1 MCIFCGS
8 KSHNPLAKS
17 VSTIPGASALDRR
30 GLLTGAAAFGGL
42 YASARVLGPVDAR
55 AQIAGAGGAVGT
67 GRADFVIENA
77 KVITLDPKNPVADA
91 IAIQG
96 DKILAVGQRRD
107 MAQYVATGTQ
117 VIDAGKRTVIPGL
130 NDAHTHFIRGGLT
143 YSQEVRWD
151 GVPSV
156 TIALRM
162 LQEQARRTPAPHWVQ
177 VVGGW
182 TYHQFKEKRLPTLA
196 ELNQVT
202 GEVPCFVMHMYD
214 RAMVNRAGLR
224 VLGWNKDTPD
234 PFGGVLA
241 RDALGNPTGMVIS
254 TTSLASLLGVFSR
267 VPKLDADNQ
276 ILSTRHMMRE
286 LNRLGVTSLIDAG
299 GGGQNYPENYAAT
312 AKLAAD
318 KQLTVRVAYTLMAQ
332 RPGREIED
340 YQSWLGRAKLYEGD
354 DYFRL
359 IGAGEYTLWAA
370 GDNTNFARD
379 PVIQPPIMEEKLTE
393 VIKLLVQNNWPFRMH
408 ASFDY
413 TAKRILGVLEK
424 VHADSPIDKLRWGLE
439 HAEGLSVSSLERVKK
454 LGGSLG
460 LQNRMSL
467 DGEAYI
473 AKWGTDASE
482 DAPAFGRIKAMGIPY
497 ALGTDGNRAASHN
510 PWSGVEWLVTGRT
523 QGGFKHQADRNL
535 LSREEALRA
544 YSAQGAWISGEEDK
558 KGTLSVGKWADLV
571 ILEQD
576 YMTVPENRI
585 SQMQSLL
592 TMVGGKVV
600 YGAANTG
607 FGALAPPPLA
617 VSPSWLPINNFASF
631 SRLSSLE
638 DKDPTGIQH
647 AQAMIEEAMPT
658 VLGAD
663 GRQWTIG
670 CGCGLL

>member
-8 KSHNPLAKS
+8 KSHVAAKS
-17 VSTIPGASALDRR
+17 VSSAPGVAPLSRR
-30 GLLTGAAAFGGL
+30 SFVSNAAAFGGL
-42 YASARVLGPVDAR
+42 YASAKVLGAVDAN
-55 AQIAGAGGAVGT
+55 AQGAAA
-67 GRADFVIENA
+67 GRADYVIENA
-77 KVITLDPKNPVADA
+77 KIITLDPRNPIADA
-91 IAIQG
+91 IAIRG
-96 DKILAVGQRRD
+96 DTIIAVGQRRD
-107 MAQYVATGTQ
+107 MAGLVQPGTN
-117 VIDAGKRTVIPGL
+117 VIDAGKRTIVPGL
-130 NDAHTHFIRGGLT
+130 NDSHTHFIRGGLT

-151 GVPSV
+151 GLPSL

-162 LQEQARRTPAPHWVQ
+162 LKEQAARTPAPHWVQ

-182 TYHQFKEKRLPTLA
+182 TYHQFREKRLPSLA
-196 ELNQVT
+196 ELNIAT
-202 GEVPCFVMHMYD
+202 GDVPCFVMHMYD
-214 RAMVNRAGLR
+214 RGMVNRAGLR

-241 RDALGNPTGMVIS
+241 RDAQGNPTGMVIS
-254 TTSLASLLGVFSR
+254 TTSLASLLGVFAK
-267 VPKLDADNQ
+267 VPKLGADEQ

-318 KQLTVRVAYTLMAQ
+318 KQLTVRIAYTLMAQ

-340 YQSWLGRAKLYEGD
+340 YQSWLQAAKLYDGD

-393 VIKLLVQNNWPFRMH
+393 VIKFLAANNWPFRMH

-424 VHADSPIDKLRWGLE
+424 VHAETPIDKLRWGLE
-439 HAEGLSVSSLERVKK
+439 HAEGLSVGTLERIKK
-454 LGGSLG
+454 LNGSLG

-467 DGEAYI
+467 DGEAYVT
-473 AKWGTDASE
+473 KWGVEASE
-482 DAPAFGRIKAMGIPY
+482 DAPAFGRIKEMGIPF

-510 PWSGVEWLVTGRT
+510 PWSGIEWLVTGRT

-535 LSREEALRA
+535 MSREEALRA
-544 YSAQGAWISGEEDK
+544 YSAQGAWISAEENK
-558 KGTLSVGKWADLV
+558 KGTLSVGKWADLA
-571 ILEQD
+571 ILAED
-576 YMTVPENRI
+576 YMTVPANRI
-585 SQMQSLL
+585 SQMQAML

-600 YGAANTG
+600 YGTAGYA
-607 FGALAPPPLA
+607 ALAPAPLR
-617 VSPSWLPINNFASF
+617 VSPDWLPINHYASF
-631 SRLSSLE
+631 SRLASIE
-638 DKDPTGIQH
+638 DNDPTGIKH
-647 AQAMIEEAMPT
+647 AQMMIEEAMPT
-658 VLGAD
+658 VIGAD
-663 GRQWTIG
+663 GQRWTMG